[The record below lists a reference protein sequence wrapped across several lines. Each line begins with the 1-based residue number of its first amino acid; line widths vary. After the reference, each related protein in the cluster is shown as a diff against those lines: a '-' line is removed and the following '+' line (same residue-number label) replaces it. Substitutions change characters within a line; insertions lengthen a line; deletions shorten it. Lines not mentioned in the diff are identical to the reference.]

1 MEDDALESHLEIGNG
16 LTSVDA
22 YEVEDIA
29 RALRAI
35 AWTDKARVMVRALA
49 SAPDRALSRLAMA
62 RLVGS
67 DSVNSTNTVL
77 GNFCKAL
84 ALEIDSDLLDEWK
97 PSGTGRRND
106 WVMFACY
113 GVTNEDPVEGDT
125 DSWRFGMR
133 EGLAKALEQIGF
145 APFVASEL
153 DELSDDDDEDD
164 YPSSLEE
171 IDSASTDGEF
181 DELSET
187 ERNAVVLAR
196 IGQGRFRDALLER
209 WDGRCAVTGV
219 SVEAALVASHIKP
232 WSFCTNAERLDP
244 DNGLL
249 LVGTLDRLFDCG
261 LISFDADGMLLV
273 SPRVPVEQRAKL
285 GISGV
290 HRVSPVP
297 VTTAAFLAFH
307 RESCFWDSLDDEAD
321 DDEIGQ

>member
-1 MEDDALESHLEIGNG
+1 VQQDELEHDLNTDGG
-16 LTSVDA
+16 LTRIDA

-35 AWTDKARVMVRALA
+35 QWTDKARVMVKALA

-67 DSVNSTNTVL
+67 DSVNSTNSAL

-84 ALEIDSDLLDEWK
+84 ALELDSDLLEEWK
-97 PSGTGRRND
+97 PTGAASRGD

-113 GVTNEDPVEGDT
+113 TVDNDEPIDGES
-125 DSWRFGMR
+125 DSWQFVMR
-133 EGLAKALEQIGF
+133 EGLARALEQIGF
-145 APFVASEL
+145 VPFVASEF
-153 DELSDDDDEDD
+153 DESSDDDDEDD
-164 YPSSLEE
+164 YPSALEE

-232 WSFCTNAERLDP
+232 WSDSTNEQRLDP
-244 DNGLL
+244 ANGLL
-249 LVGTLDRLFDCG
+249 LVGTLDRLFDSK
-261 LISFDADGMLLV
+261 LISFDSKGTVMI
-273 SPRVPVEQRAKL
+273 SSRVPLREYDGL
-285 GISGV
+285 GLSRSLRLRLVRPDTEEYLAHHRNQLVLSESLEETGV
-290 HRVSPVP
+290 DH
-297 VTTAAFLAFH
+297 
-307 RESCFWDSLDDEAD
+307 D
-321 DDEIGQ
+321 